1 MSTNSKKKS
10 TLYHDLFIKDNK
22 VNYVMTFVAKII
34 FAISNI
40 MIAIMFN
47 YVIDGMSEKSVSV
60 LVKGLIIGAFM
71 IVFTAI
77 SKLMEKKFVNQYIR
91 TGLSSYKQYVFKS
104 ILKKDISAYA
114 DISSG
119 GFINAFSN
127 DLQLIE
133 QNFIKGS
140 IEIFYN
146 IFIVVVT
153 LITMAFLNIYLML
166 AVVAVCVIPLI
177 LALKSGNNLVKKEEQ
192 TSDKN
197 ETFIDQTKELL
208 NGFVVIKLFKAEDQ
222 ILKIF
227 DNRNFVLEDMK
238 KERRQ
243 ADDSMQMVGTIATGL
258 MLIVII
264 ILGTFFVFNGLGTIG
279 VILSFIQLSNYIA
292 GPLAAL
298 VPMITKYRAAK
309 GLLDKVINRLDN
321 ATVKE
326 GDKRIDSFNKSIC
339 LNNLSFSYTGDEDAV
354 KNLNIEFKKGGS
366 YAVVGLSGSG
376 KTTLFKLIQGFYN
389 DYRGS
394 LTVDEVE
401 MKDISSDS
409 LATMLG
415 VIQQN
420 VFLFNASLQDNI
432 TMFGD
437 FSKEKLDDVVQK
449 AGLSK
454 LVNDKGY
461 DYLCGD
467 GGSNLSGGE
476 QQRVS
481 IARALLKN
489 SSVLL
494 MDEAMSALDNATAQE
509 ISDAVLAIPDI
520 TKILITH
527 KLDER
532 QLRKVDSI
540 IVMKNGKAIE
550 QGSFDELVNEKG
562 MFWSLYNVS
571 GMGENNE
578 EVLA

>member
-1 MSTNSKKKS
+1 MKKNVNSI
-10 TLYHDLFIKDNK
+10 YQNLFMKNNK
-22 VNYVMTFVAKII
+22 FNYFMTFLGQIVSAVA
-34 FAISNI
+34 NI
-40 MIAIMFN
+40 LVAVMFTYIVDGIADKN
-47 YVIDGMSEKSVSV
+47 TDV
-60 LVKGLIIGAFM
+60 LIKGLIVGGIM
-71 IVFTAI
+71 L
-77 SKLMEKKFVNQYIR
+77 LMMLVSGLLERKYVNRFIM
-91 TGLSSYKQYVFKS
+91 TGLSSYKRFVFKS

-133 QNFIKGS
+133 QNYIRGS
-140 IEIFYN
+140 IRIFFYIFQ
-146 IFIVVVT
+146 IFIT
-153 LITMAFLNIYLML
+153 LITMACFNIYLML
-166 AVVAVCVIPLI
+166 SVLLACLIPAI
-177 LALKSGNNLVKKEEQ
+177 CSLKFGSNLVNKEKM

-197 ETFIDQTKELL
+197 ESFIDQTKELL
-208 NGFVVIKLFKAEDQ
+208 NGFVVIKSFKAEEQ

-227 DNRNFVLEDMK
+227 ENKNFVLEDSK
-238 KERRQ
+238 KERRE
-243 ADDSMQMVGTIATGL
+243 ADDSMQIIGGMASTL
-258 MLIVII
+258 MLIVIVL
-264 ILGTFFVFNGLGTIG
+264 LGAFLTFKGIMTIG
-279 VILSFIQLSNYIA
+279 VILAFIQLSNYLASPIA
-292 GPLAAL
+292 SL

-309 GLLDKVINRLDN
+309 VLIDKVINRLDN

-339 LNNLSFSYTGDEDAV
+339 LNDLSFSYTGDEDAV

-376 KTTLFKLIQGFYN
+376 KTTLFKLMQGFYN

>member
-1 MSTNSKKKS
+1 MSNNSLNKS
-10 TLYHDLFIKDNK
+10 LYQDLFMKNNRF
-22 VNYVMTFVAKII
+22 NYFMTFVARTIDC
-34 FAISNI
+34 ISNI
-40 MIAIMFN
+40 MAALMLN
-47 YVIDGMSEKSVSV
+47 YLVDGVANRSLSV
-60 LVKGLIIGAFM
+60 LKKGLILGGIMLFLYLLSGIM
-71 IVFTAI
+71 
-77 SKLMEKKFVNQYIR
+77 KKKFLNQYIM
-91 TGLSSYKQYVFKS
+91 TGLSSYKSYVFNS
-104 ILKKDISAYA
+104 ILKKDISAYS
-114 DISSG
+114 DISSS

-133 QNFIKGS
+133 QNYINGS
-140 IEIFYN
+140 ISIFFS
-146 IFIVVVT
+146 IFQIIIT
-153 LITMAFLNIYLML
+153 LITMAVLNIPLML
-166 AVVAVCVIPLI
+166 SVTAVCIIP
-177 LALKSGNNLVKKEEQ
+177 AVMSLKLGGNLVKKETQ

-208 NGFVVIKLFKAEDQ
+208 NGFVIIKSFKAEEQ
-222 ILKIF
+222 ILKMF
-227 DNRNFVLEDMK
+227 ENRNFVLEDTK
-238 KERRQ
+238 KERRE
-243 ADDSMQMVGTIATGL
+243 ANDSMQIVGGLASTL

-264 ILGTFFVFNGLGTIG
+264 LLGVFFAFKNIITIG
-279 VILSFIQLSNYIA
+279 VILSFIQLSNFLASPIA
-292 GPLAAL
+292 EL
-298 VPMITKYRAAK
+298 VPMITKYKAARV
-309 GLLDKVINRLDN
+309 LIDKVITRLDN

-326 GDKRIDSFNKSIC
+326 GDKKIDSFSKSIC
-339 LNNLSFSYTGDEDAV
+339 LKELSFSYTGDEDAV
-354 KNLNIEFKKGGS
+354 KNLDIEFKKGGS

-376 KTTLFKLIQGFYN
+376 KTTLFKLMQGFYN

-394 LTVDEVE
+394 LTVDGVE

-432 TMFGD
+432 TMFAD
-437 FSKEKLDDVVQK
+437 FSKEKLDDVIQK

-550 QGSFDELVNEKG
+550 QGSFDELVNERG

-571 GMGENNE
+571 AMGDNDK
-578 EVLA
+578 VIV

>member
-1 MSTNSKKKS
+1 MKNENNSK
-10 TLYHDLFIKDNK
+10 LYHDLFMNNNK
-22 VNYVMTFVAKII
+22 LNYIMAFVAQII
-34 FAISNI
+34 SGIANI
-40 MIAIMFN
+40 LIALMLN
-47 YVIDGMSEKSVSV
+47 YIVDGMTEKNTKT
-60 LVKGLIIGAFM
+60 LFYGLIIGGVTVALM
-71 IVFTAI
+71 LI
-77 SKLMEKKFVNQYIR
+77 SGLMEKKFINQYIM

-104 ILKKDISAYA
+104 ILKKDVSAYA

-133 QNFIKGS
+133 QNYINGS
-140 IEIFYN
+140 LQIFFN
-146 IFIVVVT
+146 VFQIIIT
-153 LITMAFLNIYLML
+153 LITMAILSLPLML
-166 AVVAVCVIPLI
+166 AITAVCLVPAI
-177 LALKSGNNLVKKEEQ
+177 LSLKLGDNLVKKENQ

-208 NGFVVIKLFKAEDQ
+208 SGFVVIKSFKAEEK

-227 DNRNFVLEDMK
+227 NNRNFVLEDTK
-238 KERRQ
+238 KERRE
-243 ADDSMQMVGTIATGL
+243 ANDSMQIIGGISSVL

-264 ILGTFFVFNGLGTIG
+264 IFGVWFTFKNIITIG
-279 VILSFIQLSNYIA
+279 VILSFIQLSNYLSNPIA
-292 GPLAAL
+292 NLS
-298 VPMITKYRAAK
+298 PMVTKYRAARS
-309 GLLDKVINRLDN
+309 LIDKVINRLDN

-326 GDKRIDSFNKSIC
+326 GNKAIDTFNKSIC
-339 LNNLSFSYTGDEDAV
+339 LKDLSFSYTGSEDAV
-354 KNLNIEFKKGGS
+354 KNLDIEFKKGGS

-376 KTTLFKLIQGFYN
+376 KTTLFKLMQGFYN

-394 LTVDEVE
+394 LTIDGVE

-550 QGSFDELVNEKG
+550 QGTFDELVNEKG

-571 GMGENNE
+571 GMDNNIDE
-578 EVLA
+578 IIV

>member
-1 MSTNSKKKS
+1 MKNNKMNNSNLYKELFMKNNKMNYFMAFIAMIISAFANIVLAFMLKYIMDAVSDKS
-10 TLYHDLFIKDNK
+10 I
-22 VNYVMTFVAKII
+22 
-34 FAISNI
+34 
-40 MIAIMFN
+40 
-47 YVIDGMSEKSVSV
+47 SV
-60 LVKGLIIGAFM
+60 LIKGIVIGCVQIFLMLLSGFM
-71 IVFTAI
+71 
-77 SKLMEKKFVNQYIR
+77 SRKYVNQYIMK
-91 TGLSSYKQYVFKS
+91 GLSSYKNYVFKT
-104 ILKKDISAYA
+104 ILKKDISSYA
-114 DISSG
+114 DISTG

-133 QNFIKGS
+133 QNYVDGS
-140 IEIFYN
+140 IQIFFQ
-146 IFIVVVT
+146 IFQLLIT
-153 LITMAFLNIYLML
+153 LIAMAILNIYLML
-166 AVVAVCVIPLI
+166 ASMVICIVPAIISFKL
-177 LALKSGNNLVKKEEQ
+177 GRNLVEKESQ

-197 ETFIDQTKELL
+197 ETFIDQTKDLL
-208 NGFVVIKLFKAEDQ
+208 NGFVVIKSFKAEEQ
-222 ILKIF
+222 TLKMF
-227 DNRNFVLEDMK
+227 DNRNFVLEDTK
-238 KERRQ
+238 KERRE
-243 ADDSMQMVGTIATGL
+243 ANNTLEIVGTISAVLLTV
-258 MLIVII
+258 VII
-264 ILGTFFVFNGLGTIG
+264 LLGTFLAFKGWISVG
-279 VILSFIQLSNYIA
+279 VILAFIQLSNYIA
-292 GPLAAL
+292 LPIEKL
-298 VPMITKYRAAK
+298 VPMITKYKAAK
-309 GLLDKVINRLDN
+309 GLLDKVVTRLDN

-326 GDKRIDSFNKSIC
+326 GNKAIDTLNKSIC
-339 LNNLSFSYTGDEDAV
+339 LKDLSFSYTGEEDAV
-354 KNLNIEFKKGGS
+354 KNLDIEFKKGSS

-376 KTTLFKLIQGFYN
+376 KTTLFKLMQGFYN

-394 LTVDEVE
+394 LTIDGVE

-540 IVMKNGKAIE
+540 IVMNNGQAVE
-550 QGSFDELVNEKG
+550 QGSFDELLNERG

-571 GMGENNE
+571 AMDNANE
-578 EVLA
+578 VIV

>member
-1 MSTNSKKKS
+1 MKNKANSKLYRELFMGKNKLNYFLSFISLIIGGVANILSALMLYYVVDGVAERS
-10 TLYHDLFIKDNK
+10 TKTLTN
-22 VNYVMTFVAKII
+22 
-34 FAISNI
+34 
-40 MIAIMFN
+40 
-47 YVIDGMSEKSVSV
+47 
-60 LVKGLIIGAFM
+60 GLIIAGVM
-71 IVFTAI
+71 ILLLLI
-77 SKLMEKKFVNQYIR
+77 SGWMQKKFINQYIM
-91 TGLSSYKQYVFKS
+91 TGLSSYKNYVFKS
-104 ILKKDISAYA
+104 ILKKDVSAYA

-127 DLQLIE
+127 DLSLIE
-133 QNFIKGS
+133 QNYVSASVK
-140 IEIFYN
+140 IFYN
-146 IFIVVVT
+146 IFQIIIT
-153 LITMAFLNIYLML
+153 LITMALLSLPLML
-166 AVVAVCVIPLI
+166 AVTGICLIPTI
-177 LALKSGNNLVKKEEQ
+177 LSFKLGSNLVNKETQ

-208 NGFVVIKLFKAEDQ
+208 NGFVIIKSFKAEEK

-227 DNRNFVLEDMK
+227 KNKNFVLEDTK
-238 KERRQ
+238 KEKRE
-243 ADDSMQMVGTIATGL
+243 ASDTMQIIGGISTIL

-264 ILGTFFVFNGLGTIG
+264 LFGVFLTFKNLITIG
-279 VILSFIQLSNYIA
+279 VILSFIQLSNYLSDPIA
-292 GPLAAL
+292 NFA
-298 VPMITKYRAAK
+298 PMVTKYRAAR
-309 GLLDKVINRLDN
+309 GLIDKVITRLDN

-326 GDKRIDSFNKSIC
+326 GNKAIDTFNKSIC
-339 LNNLSFSYTGDEDAV
+339 LKDLSFSYTGSEDAV
-354 KNLNIEFKKGGS
+354 KNLDIEFKKGGS

-376 KTTLFKLIQGFYN
+376 KTTLFKLMQGFYN

-394 LTVDEVE
+394 LTIDGVE

-437 FSKEKLDDVVQK
+437 FSKEKLDDVIQK

-550 QGSFDELVNEKG
+550 QGTFDELVNKKG

-571 GMGENNE
+571 GMDNVIDEII
-578 EVLA
+578 V

>member
-1 MSTNSKKKS
+1 MKSKRSIMYHNIFMSN
-10 TLYHDLFIKDNK
+10 NK
-22 VNYVMTFVAKII
+22 LNYIMAFVSQII
-34 FAISNI
+34 GCITNI
-40 MIAIMFN
+40 MIAIMLN
-47 YVIDGMSEKSVSV
+47 YICDGVAGKSSKI
-60 LVKGLIIGAFM
+60 LLKGLVISGIVII
-71 IVFTAI
+71 
-77 SKLMEKKFVNQYIR
+77 LMLIYGIMKKKFVNQFIM
-91 TGLSSYKQYVFKS
+91 TGLSSYKKYVFRS
-104 ILKKDISAYA
+104 ILKKDVSSYA

-133 QNFIKGS
+133 QNYVSGS
-140 IEIFYN
+140 VIIFFN
-146 IFIVVVT
+146 IFQIIIT
-153 LITMAFLNIYLML
+153 LITMLYLNITIML
-166 AVVAVCVIPLI
+166 AVTVACIIPTI
-177 LALKSGNNLVKKEEQ
+177 LAFKFGDNLVDKENQ

-208 NGFVVIKLFKAEDQ
+208 NGFVVIKSFKAEDQ

-227 DNRNFVLEDMK
+227 DNRNFVLEDTK
-238 KERRQ
+238 KERRE
-243 ADDSMQMVGTIATGL
+243 ANDSMEIIGNIASIL
-258 MLIVII
+258 MNLVVILLGSYLAFKGI
-264 ILGTFFVFNGLGTIG
+264 ITIG
-279 VILSFIQLSNYIA
+279 VILAFVQLSNFLANPIA
-292 GPLAAL
+292 TL
-298 VPMITKYRAAK
+298 VPMITKYKAAK
-309 GLLDKVINRLDN
+309 GLIDKVIDRLEN
-321 ATVKE
+321 ATVKD
-326 GDKRIDSFNKSIC
+326 GNKAIDTFNKAIC
-339 LNNLSFSYTGDEDAV
+339 LKDLSFSYTGDEDAV
-354 KNLNIEFKKGGS
+354 KNLDIEFKKGGS

-376 KTTLFKLIQGFYN
+376 KTTLFKLMQGFYN

-394 LTVDEVE
+394 LTIDGVE

-550 QGSFDELVNEKG
+550 QGTFDELVNEKG

-571 GMGENNE
+571 GMDNNIDE
-578 EVLA
+578 IIV

>member
-1 MSTNSKKKS
+1 MKNKNNSK
-10 TLYHDLFIKDNK
+10 LYHDLFMNNNK
-22 VNYVMTFVAKII
+22 LNYIMAFAAQIISGVA
-34 FAISNI
+34 NI
-40 MIAIMFN
+40 LIALMLN
-47 YVIDGMSEKSVSV
+47 YIVDGVSEKNTKT
-60 LVKGLIIGAFM
+60 LINGLIIGVVMM
-71 IVFTAI
+71 ILMLI
-77 SKLMEKKFVNQYIR
+77 SGLMQKKFLNQYIM
-91 TGLSSYKQYVFKS
+91 TGLSNYKQYVFKS

-133 QNFIKGS
+133 QNYITAS
-140 IEIFYN
+140 VQIFFN
-146 IFIVVVT
+146 VFQIIIA
-153 LITMAFLNIYLML
+153 LITMAILNVPLML
-166 AVVAVCVIPLI
+166 AVTAVCFVPAI
-177 LALKSGNNLVKKEEQ
+177 LSLKMGDNLVKKENQ

-208 NGFVVIKLFKAEDQ
+208 NGFVVVKSFKAEEK
-222 ILKIF
+222 ILKMF
-227 DNRNFVLEDMK
+227 ENRNFVLEDTK
-238 KERRQ
+238 KERRE
-243 ADDSMQMVGTIATGL
+243 ANDSMQIVGGLASTL

-264 ILGTFFVFNGLGTIG
+264 LLGVFFTFKNIITIG
-279 VILSFIQLSNYIA
+279 VILSFIQLSNYLANPIA
-292 GPLAAL
+292 NLA
-298 VPMITKYRAAK
+298 PMVTKYKAAK
-309 GLLDKVINRLDN
+309 SLIDKVITRLDN
-321 ATVKE
+321 ATIKE
-326 GDKRIDSFNKSIC
+326 GDKTIDSFNKAIS
-339 LNNLSFSYTGDEDAV
+339 LNDLSFSYTGDEDAV
-354 KNLNIEFKKGGS
+354 KNLDIEFKKGGS

-376 KTTLFKLIQGFYN
+376 KTTLFKLMQGFYN

-394 LTVDEVE
+394 LTVDGVE

-437 FSKEKLDDVVQK
+437 FSEEKLNDVVQK

-540 IVMKNGKAIE
+540 IVMNNGQAVE
-550 QGSFDELVNEKG
+550 QGSFDELLNERG

-571 GMGENNE
+571 AMDNANE
-578 EVLA
+578 VIV

>member
-1 MSTNSKKKS
+1 MNTIQGNSS
-10 TLYHDLFIKDNK
+10 SLYKDIFMKNNK
-22 VNYVMTFVAKII
+22 
-34 FAISNI
+34 
-40 MIAIMFN
+40 FN
-47 YVIDGMSEKSVSV
+47 YAMAFFSQILSGIANIILAFMYKNVMDGIADKDTSVIIKGIII
-60 LVKGLIIGAFM
+60 GLIQIAMMFSAGF
-71 IVFTAI
+71 IER
-77 SKLMEKKFVNQYIR
+77 KYVNQYIMK
-91 TGLSSYKQYVFKS
+91 GLSSYKNYVFSS
-104 ILKKDISAYA
+104 ILNKDISAYA

-133 QNFIKGS
+133 QNYINGQLQ
-140 IEIFYN
+140 IFFQ
-146 IFIVVVT
+146 IFS
-153 LITMAFLNIYLML
+153 LIIAIIAMGIISFPLML
-166 AVVAVCVIPLI
+166 AVAFVGLVPAIISFKV
-177 LALKSGNNLVKKEEQ
+177 GNKLVEKESQ

-208 NGFVVIKLFKAEDQ
+208 NGFVIIKSFKAEEQ
-222 ILKIF
+222 MLKMF
-227 DNRNFVLEDMK
+227 DKRNFVLEDTK

-243 ADDSMQMVGTIATGL
+243 ADNTMQIIGTISAVG
-258 MLIVII
+258 MIIVII
-264 ILGTFFVFNGLGTIG
+264 LFGTFLIFKDVLTIG
-279 VILSFIQLSNYIA
+279 VILSFISLTNY
-292 GPLAAL
+292 LAKPTETL
-298 VPMITKYRAAK
+298 IPMITKYKAAN

-321 ATVKE
+321 ANIKG
-326 GDKRIDSFNKSIC
+326 GDKEISSFNKSIC
-339 LNNLSFSYTGDEDAV
+339 LRNLSFSYDGSEDAV
-354 KNLNIEFKKGGS
+354 TDLNIEFKKGGS

-376 KTTLFKLIQGFYN
+376 KTTLFKLMQGYYN

-394 LTVDEVE
+394 LTVDGVE
-401 MKDISSDS
+401 MKEISSDS

-437 FSKEKLDDVVQK
+437 FSKDKLDDVVKK

-454 LVNDKGY
+454 LVEGKGL

-509 ISDAVLAIPDI
+509 INDAVLAIPDI
-520 TKILITH
+520 TKVLITH

-532 QLRKVDSI
+532 QLRKVDRI
-540 IVMKNGKAIE
+540 IVMKNGKVVE
-550 QGSFDELVNEKG
+550 QGDFDELVNERG

-571 GMGENNE
+571 GM
-578 EVLA
+578 ADIR

>member
-1 MSTNSKKKS
+1 MKTNKKNS
-10 TLYHDLFIKDNK
+10 SLYYELFMKDNK
-22 VNYVMTFVAKII
+22 KNYMLAFCAKII
-34 FAISNI
+34 EAVANI
-40 MIAIMFN
+40 LIAIMFCFL
-47 YVIDGMSEKSVSV
+47 VDGIADKS
-60 LVKGLIIGAFM
+60 LDIFFKGIIIGVLMILLTLIAKFM
-71 IVFTAI
+71 
-77 SKLMEKKFVNQYIR
+77 ERKFANQYIM
-91 TGLSSYKQYVFKS
+91 TSLSRYKIYIFKT

-114 DISSG
+114 DISSS
-119 GFINAFSN
+119 GFINSFSN

-133 QNFIKGS
+133 TNYIKGL
-140 IEIFYN
+140 IDIFFY
-146 IFIVVVT
+146 IFQLVIT
-153 LITMAFLNIYLML
+153 LIVMAFLNIYLML
-166 AVVAVCVIPLI
+166 AIVVINIIPVFI
-177 LALKSGNNLVKKEEQ
+177 ALKTGNDLIKKEKK
-192 TSDKN
+192 TSEKN

-208 NGFVVIKLFKAEDQ
+208 NGFVVIKSFKSEEQ
-222 ILKIF
+222 ILKMF
-227 DNRNFVLEDMK
+227 DNKNFVLENTK
-238 KERRQ
+238 NERRE
-243 ADDSMQMVGTIATGL
+243 ADDSMQIIGTLSTGL
-258 MLIVII
+258 MLVVII
-264 ILGTFFVFNGLGTIG
+264 ILGIFFSFKGIGTLGS
-279 VILSFIQLSNYIA
+279 LFSFVQLTNYIS
-292 GPLAAL
+292 
-298 VPMITKYRAAK
+298 VPIEKLFPMVTKYKASQ
-309 GLLDKVINRLDN
+309 GLIDKVIERLNN

-326 GDKRIDSFNKSIC
+326 GNKTIDSFNKSIC
-339 LNNLSFSYTGDEDAV
+339 LNDLSFSYDGSEDAV
-354 KNLNIEFKKGGS
+354 KELDVEFKKGGS

-376 KTTLFKLIQGFYN
+376 KTTLFKLMQGFYN

-394 LTVDEVE
+394 LTIDGIE
-401 MKDISSDS
+401 MKEISSDS

-415 VIQQN
+415 IIQQN

-437 FSKEKLDDVVQK
+437 FSREKLDDVVNK

-467 GGSNLSGGE
+467 NGSNLSGGE

-481 IARALLKN
+481 IARALLKD

-540 IVMKNGKAIE
+540 IVMNNGQIIE

-571 GMGENNE
+571 GMSNSNE
-578 EVLA
+578 EVLV

>member
-1 MSTNSKKKS
+1 MKNENNSK
-10 TLYHDLFIKDNK
+10 LYHDLFMNNNK
-22 VNYVMTFVAKII
+22 LNYIMAFVAQII
-34 FAISNI
+34 SGIANI
-40 MIAIMFN
+40 LIALMLN
-47 YVIDGMSEKSVSV
+47 YIVDGMTEKNTKT
-60 LVKGLIIGAFM
+60 LFYGLIIGGVTVALM
-71 IVFTAI
+71 LI
-77 SKLMEKKFVNQYIR
+77 SGLMEKKFINQYIM

-104 ILKKDISAYA
+104 ILKKDVSAYA

-133 QNFIKGS
+133 QNYINGS
-140 IEIFYN
+140 LQIFFN
-146 IFIVVVT
+146 VFQIIIT
-153 LITMAFLNIYLML
+153 LITMAILSLPLML
-166 AVVAVCVIPLI
+166 AITAVCLVPAI
-177 LALKSGNNLVKKEEQ
+177 LSLKLGDNLVKKENQ

-208 NGFVVIKLFKAEDQ
+208 SGFVVIKSFKAEEK

-227 DNRNFVLEDMK
+227 NNRNFVLEDTK
-238 KERRQ
+238 KERRE
-243 ADDSMQMVGTIATGL
+243 ANDSMQIIGGISSVL

-264 ILGTFFVFNGLGTIG
+264 IFGVWFTFKNIITIG
-279 VILSFIQLSNYIA
+279 VILSFIQLSNYLSNPIA
-292 GPLAAL
+292 NLS
-298 VPMITKYRAAK
+298 PMVTKYRAARS
-309 GLLDKVINRLDN
+309 LIDKVINRLDN

-326 GDKRIDSFNKSIC
+326 GNKAIDTFNTSIC
-339 LNNLSFSYTGDEDAV
+339 LKDLSFSYTGSEDAV
-354 KNLNIEFKKGGS
+354 KNLDIEFKKGGS

-376 KTTLFKLIQGFYN
+376 KTTLFKLMQGFYN

-394 LTVDEVE
+394 LTIDGVE

-454 LVNDKGY
+454 FVNDKGY

-571 GMGENNE
+571 GMDNNIDE
-578 EVLA
+578 IIV

>member
-1 MSTNSKKKS
+1 MKSKKNS
-10 TLYHDLFIKDNK
+10 LCHDIFMKKNRFNYIMAFISQVMSAIANIILAFMFKYIMDGVTEKDK
-22 VNYVMTFVAKII
+22 DVLIQG
-34 FAISNI
+34 
-40 MIAIMFN
+40 IAIGVTQISLM
-47 YVIDGMSEKSVSV
+47 V
-60 LVKGLIIGAFM
+60 LSGIMAR
-71 IVFTAI
+71 
-77 SKLMEKKFVNQYIR
+77 KFVNQYIM
-91 TGLSSYKQYVFKS
+91 TGLSSYKKYVFRS
-104 ILKKDISAYA
+104 ILSKDMSAYA

-133 QNFIKGS
+133 QNYITGS
-140 IEIFYN
+140 IQIFFQ
-146 IFIVVVT
+146 IFQLIIT
-153 LITMAFLNIYLML
+153 LIAMAFLNIYLML
-166 AVVAVCVIPLI
+166 ISICISMIPL
-177 LALKSGNNLVKKEEQ
+177 LLSLKLGKRIVEKETK

-208 NGFVVIKLFKAEDQ
+208 NGFIVIKSFKAEEQ

-227 DNRNFVLEDMK
+227 DNKNFVLEDTK
-238 KERRQ
+238 KERRK
-243 ADDSMQMVGTIATGL
+243 ANDSMQIIGMISSVLLIAAVILAGTYLAFKG
-258 MLIVII
+258 VIS
-264 ILGTFFVFNGLGTIG
+264 VG
-279 VILSFIQLSNYIA
+279 VILAYIQLSNYISK
-292 GPLAAL
+292 PIEQL
-298 VPMITKYRAAK
+298 VPLITKYKAAK
-309 GLLDKVINRLDN
+309 GLIDKVINRLDN
-321 ATVKE
+321 ATVKD
-326 GDKRIDSFNKSIC
+326 GNKAVDTFNKKIC
-339 LNNLSFSYTGDEDAV
+339 LKNLSFSYTGEEDAV
-354 KNLNIEFKKGGS
+354 KDINVNFRKNGS

-376 KTTLFKLIQGFYN
+376 KSTLFKLMQGFYN

-394 LTVDEVE
+394 LKIDGFE
-401 MKDISSDS
+401 MRDISAES
-409 LATMLG
+409 LASMLG

-437 FSKEKLDDVVQK
+437 FSMEKLNDAVQK

-454 LVNDKGY
+454 LVSEKGY

-467 GGSNLSGGE
+467 GGRNLSGGE

-509 ISDAVLAIPDI
+509 ISDSVLSIPNI

-532 QLRKVDSI
+532 QLRKVDRI
-540 IVMKNGKAIE
+540 IVMKNGSVVE
-550 QGSFDELVNEKG
+550 QGTFDELVKEKG

-571 GMGENNE
+571 
-578 EVLA
+578 EV